1 MHDINGR
8 SAPATDKMIKELI
21 DQGYNFVTV
30 SELMEF
36 SGIDMWAGYIYTDAN
51 HEKRTTF
58 CN

>member
-1 MHDINGR
+1 MHDINTK
-8 SAPATDKMIKELI
+8 SAAAIEEIIEYLLIK
-21 DQGYNFVTV
+21 GYNLVTV

-36 SGIDMWAGYIYTDAN
+36 CNVDMWSGYIYTDAN